1 MSLKSLAVSALL
13 IASSCLSADD
23 AKESIPA
30 YRPAIY
36 DIDLSESQV
45 CKEVPMAS
53 YVKWGDVEIVVLN
66 DESIWTVQP
75 LQVRVQSMWERLRG
89 QDFTQPE
96 VKFFGRP
103 SEWQENSDINVY
115 CCRWSKSGLDKI
127 YEFDTSKLTYCTH
140 VVENAA
146 TGECIFASP
155 LKNTQLVLLMDANI
169 QKVRNES
176 YRDGVEAGLKR
187 AEELK

>member
-1 MSLKSLAVSALL
+1 MSFKSLAIAALF
-13 IASSCLSADD
+13 IASSHLSANE
-23 AKESIPA
+23 ANESTPA

-36 DIDLSESQV
+36 DINLSESQV
-45 CKEVPMAS
+45 CKEISMAN
-53 YVKWGDVEIVVLN
+53 YVMWGDVEIVVLN
-66 DESIWTVQP
+66 DESVWCVQP
-75 LQVRVQSMWERLRG
+75 LQVRVASMWERLRG

-115 CCRWSKSGLDKI
+115 RCSWSKSGLDKI

-140 VVENAA
+140 IVENAA
-146 TGECIFASP
+146 TGECTFARP
-155 LKNTQLVLLMDANI
+155 LKNTQLVQLMDANI
-169 QKVRNES
+169 QKIRNES

-187 AEELK
+187 AQELK